1 MVRSGGE
8 RQRIDHWAVFEEADE
23 VVAGA
28 MTASSM
34 EATVMTEGEWENR
47 TVKRSLSSMLLQVPD
62 QP

>member
-1 MVRSGGE
+1 MGRSGGE
-8 RQRIDHWAVFEEADE
+8 RQQIDHWDVFEEADE

-34 EATVMTEGEWENR
+34 VATVMTEGEWENR